1 MPLFDDRRD
10 AGRQLLKALPAIEP
24 GRAVV
29 VALPRGGVPVGA
41 VIAGALGCLLDVIIV
56 RKIGAPGQ
64 PELAVGAVSDGAEPR
79 ITVNGDI
86 ARALGLTA
94 KDIARLAE
102 RERGELDRRDR
113 LYRAGQPPLDIAG
126 RTVILVDDGIATGAT
141 VKSALRLLRLQGPSD
156 IILAVPVAPTE
167 TLAELEP
174 EADRVV
180 CLASPEPFIAV
191 GAHYRDFDQ
200 TGDEEVVATLARFQ

>member
-1 MPLFDDRRD
+1 MRLFADRRE
-10 AGRQLLKALPAIEP
+10 AGRKLLEALPAIEVE
-24 GRAVV
+24 RTIV
-29 VALPRGGVPVGA
+29 VALPRGGVPVAA
-41 VIAGALGCLLDVIIV
+41 VIAEGLGVALDVIIV

-79 ITVNGDI
+79 ITVNEDI

-94 KDIARLAE
+94 EDIARLAE
-102 RERGELDRRDR
+102 REHSELERREQ
-113 LYRAGQPPLDIAG
+113 LYRGGRPPLDIAD

-141 VKSALRLLRLQGPSD
+141 VKSALRLLRLQGASD
-156 IILAVPVAPTE
+156 IILAVPVAPAE
-167 TLAELEP
+167 ALAELEP
-174 EADRVV
+174 EADRIV

-200 TGDEEVVATLARFQ
+200 TGDEEVVAALARFR